1 VLVEG
6 VFENEAD
13 GAKNVEGVAA
23 VFYTHDY

>member
-1 VLVEG
+1 MLVEG

-23 VFYTHDY
+23 VCYGHDY